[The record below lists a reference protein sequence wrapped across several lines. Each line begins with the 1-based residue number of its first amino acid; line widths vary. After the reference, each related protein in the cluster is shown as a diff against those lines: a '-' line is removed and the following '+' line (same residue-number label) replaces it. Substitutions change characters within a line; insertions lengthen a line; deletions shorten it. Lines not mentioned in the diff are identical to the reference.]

1 MDMLLAFISMAAR
14 RPESEAG
21 MDDKDHPAR
30 KRRPLTAL
38 ARVQRRSR
46 IFARLR
52 EGAAY
57 DEIAEEE
64 RLSAERVRQI
74 VREALAQRLPDEDA
88 DHAKLQLAR
97 LRPAMKIAT
106 EAIEGGDVAAIP
118 SFLKALDRLTATR
131 RPPRSTRS
139 TTTTPARS
147 CSRS

>member
-1 MDMLLAFISMAAR
+1 MAAR
-14 RPESEAG
+14 RGPESEAD
-21 MDDKDHPAR
+21 MEDKTRPAP

-64 RLSAERVRQI
+64 RISAERVRQI

-88 DHAKLQLAR
+88 DHAKLQLDGSKNLAFSG
-97 LRPAMKIAT
+97 I
-106 EAIEGGDVAAIP
+106 
-118 SFLKALDRLTATR
+118 F
-131 RPPRSTRS
+131 
-139 TTTTPARS
+139 
-147 CSRS
+147 